1 MEKYSI
7 DGMRYDGGGVRGLGP
22 IWSNAYMCVYRRIKI
37 KVTRN
42 ENILLLWLIK
52 NLPINKLINTNGFF
66 SSVLAFATHGI
77 LFKWFEKIKSPS
89 CADLHSINQ

>member
-42 ENILLLWLIK
+42 ENILLL
-52 NLPINKLINTNGFF
+52 
-66 SSVLAFATHGI
+66 
-77 LFKWFEKIKSPS
+77 
-89 CADLHSINQ
+89 